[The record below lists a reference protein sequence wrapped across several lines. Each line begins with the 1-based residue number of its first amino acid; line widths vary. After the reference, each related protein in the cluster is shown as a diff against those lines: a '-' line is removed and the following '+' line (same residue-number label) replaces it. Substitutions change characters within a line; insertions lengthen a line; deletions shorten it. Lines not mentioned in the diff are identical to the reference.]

1 MKIFAGSSNQKLA
14 KKIAQVLKI
23 KMGKIELS
31 RFANGEARIWV
42 KEDMV
47 NKTAIVVQSFSYPPD
62 EHLIELCL
70 IVDALRRLGV
80 KKIISVIPW
89 MGYCIQDKVFRPG
102 EPLSSKVI
110 ANIVQNLKVNN
121 VITLDLHN
129 QTIEGFFDIPFT
141 ELFTTYT
148 IIDYLKKRIKVDT
161 IVSPDV
167 GAVKKTVL
175 FAKAFNTPNL
185 VTINK
190 KRDLR
195 SGEVSIVGVNGKI
208 QGKSVLIVDDFISTG
223 GTLIQT
229 ANYLKRNGVKKVYA
243 CLAHHFYIPGVQE
256 KVEDSFLDMLY
267 ATDTVEQ
274 PNKVKYSKLKII
286 SVANLIGKEIK
297 KLL

>member
-1 MKIFAGSSNQKLA
+1 MKIFAGSSNPKLA
-14 KKIAQVLKI
+14 KKISQSLKI
-23 KMGKIELS
+23 PMGKIEVS
-31 RFANGEARIWV
+31 RFANGETRVWI
-42 KEDMV
+42 KEAMI
-47 NKTAIVVQSFSYPPD
+47 NRTAIVIQSFSYPPD

-70 IVDALRRLGV
+70 IVDALKRLRV
-80 KKIISVIPW
+80 KKIITVIPW

-110 ANIVQNLKVNN
+110 ANIIQNLKVSH
-121 VITLDLHN
+121 VVTLDLHN

-161 IVSPDV
+161 VISPDV

-175 FAKAFNTPNL
+175 FAQVFNTPL

-195 SGEVSIVGVNGKI
+195 SGEVSIVGVNGKV

-223 GTLIQT
+223 QTLIKT
-229 ANYLKRNGVKKVYA
+229 AQYLKKRGVKKVYA

-256 KVEDSFLDMLY
+256 KIEKSHLDMLF
-267 ATDTVEQ
+267 ATDTIEQ
-274 PNKVKYSKLKII
+274 PNNVKYSKLKII
-286 SVANLIGKEIK
+286 PVANLISKEIK
-297 KLL
+297 NLL